1 MQLELS
7 TSDIVVL
14 SGAAACL
21 VAIVLLEMLRVV
33 IPDIYEWLADHNKVK
48 RETRDAQA
56 ALEKL
61 MARNQ
66 ENAAQRDR
74 RNAERFRMK
83 SQLARL
89 EMTLAAV
96 ERDRVEVWH
105 ELGRQGVADSLYS
118 ARVANRLLADQAQR
132 DFDSAPVIWRYIN
145 NVRIWAPGERSA
157 RQMLTTEF
165 PADSGFAVQ
174 DVTFISASRGGDPL

>member
-1 MQLELS
+1 MYLDLS
-7 TSDIVVL
+7 TSDVVVL

-21 VAIVLLEMLRVV
+21 VAIVLVEMLRVV
-33 IPDIYEWLADHNKVK
+33 IPDIYEWVADHDKVK
-48 RETRDAQA
+48 RETKEGQA

-61 MARNQ
+61 MARNR
-66 ENAAQRDR
+66 EHGALRDR

-105 ELGRQGVADSLYS
+105 ELGRQGVADNLYT
-118 ARVANRLLADQAQR
+118 ARVANRILGDQSNR
-132 DFDSAPVIWRYIN
+132 EFDSAPCIWRYTN
-145 NVRIWAPGERSA
+145 NIRIWAAGERPA
-157 RQMLTTEF
+157 RQMLAAEF
-165 PADSGFAVQ
+165 PTDSGFAVV
-174 DVTFISASRGGDPL
+174 DVTFITSARGMDGP

>member
-33 IPDIYEWLADHNKVK
+33 IPDIYEWVADHHKVK
-48 RETRDAQA
+48 REMREAQV

-61 MARNQ
+61 MARNR

-89 EMTLAAV
+89 EMTLGAV
-96 ERDRVEVWH
+96 ERERVEIWH
-105 ELGRQGVADSLYS
+105 ELGRQGVADSLYT

-132 DFDSAPVIWRYIN
+132 DFDSAPVIWRYTN

-174 DVTFISASRGGDPL
+174 EVTFVSASRGGDPL

>member
-7 TSDIVVL
+7 TSDIVIL

-33 IPDIYEWLADHNKVK
+33 IPDIYEWVADHEKVK
-48 RETRDAQA
+48 RETREAQA

-61 MARNQ
+61 LARNR

-83 SQLARL
+83 SHVSRL
-89 EMTLAAV
+89 EMTLSAV

-105 ELGRQGVADSLYS
+105 ELGRQGVADSLFS
-118 ARVANRLLADQAQR
+118 AGVANRLLAEQAQR
-132 DFDSAPVIWRYIN
+132 DFDSAPVIWRYTN
-145 NVRIWAPGERSA
+145 TVRIWAPGERSA
-157 RQMLTTEF
+157 RQMLATEF
-165 PADSGFAVQ
+165 PADSGYAVQ
-174 DVTFISASRGGDPL
+174 DLTYISSSSAGDG